1 MSGPAAGGPA
11 TIPTGPTGADFVR
24 AAVKRDVDA
33 GRYGGRVQTRF
44 PPEPSGYLHV
54 GHVKAIC
61 VNFGIAAEFG
71 GTCALRYDDTNPERE
86 ETRYVEQIKT
96 DIHWLGF
103 DWGPREYYAS
113 DYFERLYELAV
124 QLIEAD
130 KAYVDDLS
138 AEEIIA
144 YRGVAQAAGRD
155 SPYRTRS
162 VAENLDLFRRM
173 RAGEFEEGAC
183 VLRAKIDMAAP
194 NVYLRD
200 PVMYR
205 IMRTAHHRTGG
216 RWRIYP
222 TYDWA
227 HGQSDSIEGVTHSLC
242 TLEYE
247 PHRPLYDWFIAALGI
262 FPSRQI
268 EYNHLYLSHTMTGKR
283 RLKEMVEAGHVTG
296 WDDPRLPTI
305 AALRRRGVPPAA
317 LRRFATAVGL
327 SKTHVLVQIE
337 RFEHL
342 LREHLN
348 RTARRVMAVLDPI
361 RLIITNYPAGQV
373 ELVECDNNPED
384 PSAGT
389 RQVPFSGE
397 LYVERGDFRDDP
409 PRKWFRLA
417 VGREVRLKHACY
429 VTCDEV
435 VRDAQGPPHRAA
447 LHLRP
452 RFARGRHRRRPQGAR
467 HPALGLR
474 RARAGRRGAPVRPAV
489 HQGRHE
495 RPGRGRRLARPP
507 QPGRPARAH
516 RLQAGAGIGRRGA
529 VRAGAVHPHRLL
541 LPGRARRGA
550 RAAGL
555 QPHHRP
561 ARYLGQDR
569 AGARRNR
576 WHDLSR
582 GATRS

>member
-33 GRYGGRVQTRF
+33 GRYGGRVRTRF

-96 DIHWLGF
+96 DIRWLGF

-337 RFEHL
+337 RLEHL

-435 VRDAQGPPHRAA
+435 VRDAQGRPIELRCTYDPASRGGGTADGRKVRGTLHWVSAA
-447 LHLRP
+447 HALDAEVRLYDRLFTKADMNDLAEGEDWRDHLNPDALRVLTGCKLEP
-452 RFARGRHRRRPQGAR
+452 GLADAEPSVPVQFIRTGYFCPDARDA
-467 HPALGLR
+467 A
-474 RARAGRRGAPVRPAV
+474 
-489 HQGRHE
+489 
-495 RPGRGRRLARPP
+495 
-507 QPGRPARAH
+507 PGRPVFNRTIGLRDTWAR
-516 RLQAGAGIGRRGA
+516 IE
-529 VRAGAVHPHRLL
+529 RAQG
-541 LPGRARRGA
+541 GTDG
-550 RAAGL
+550 
-555 QPHHRP
+555 
-561 ARYLGQDR
+561 
-569 AGARRNR
+569 
-576 WHDLSR
+576 
-582 GATRS
+582 TI

>member
-1 MSGPAAGGPA
+1 MSGPTAGGPA

-96 DIHWLGF
+96 DIRWLGF

-124 QLIEAD
+124 QLIEAG

-138 AEEIIA
+138 AAEIIA

-173 RAGEFEEGAC
+173 RGGEFEEGAC

-205 IMRTAHHRTGG
+205 IMRTPHHRTGG

-397 LYVERGDFRDDP
+397 LYVERDDFRDDP

-435 VRDAQGPPHRAA
+435 VRDAQGRPIELRCTYDPASRGGGTADGRKVRGTLHWVSAA
-447 LHLRP
+447 HALDAEVRLYDRLFTKADMNDLAEGEDWRDYLNPDALRVLTGCKLEP
-452 RFARGRHRRRPQGAR
+452 GLADAEPSVPVQFIRTGYFCPDARDA
-467 HPALGLR
+467 
-474 RARAGRRGAPVRPAV
+474 
-489 HQGRHE
+489 E
-495 RPGRGRRLARPP
+495 
-507 QPGRPARAH
+507 PGRPVFNRTIGLRDTWAR
-516 RLQAGAGIGRRGA
+516 IE
-529 VRAGAVHPHRLL
+529 RAQG
-541 LPGRARRGA
+541 GTDG
-550 RAAGL
+550 
-555 QPHHRP
+555 
-561 ARYLGQDR
+561 
-569 AGARRNR
+569 
-576 WHDLSR
+576 
-582 GATRS
+582 TI

>member
-96 DIHWLGF
+96 DIRWLGF

-361 RLIITNYPAGQV
+361 RLIITNYPAGQM

-435 VRDAQGPPHRAA
+435 VRDAQGRPIELRCTYDPASRGGGTADGRKVRGTLHWVSAA
-447 LHLRP
+447 HALDAEVRLYDRLFTKADMNDLAEGEDWRDHLNPDALRVLTGCKLEP
-452 RFARGRHRRRPQGAR
+452 GLADAEPSVPVQFIRTGYFCPDARDA
-467 HPALGLR
+467 A
-474 RARAGRRGAPVRPAV
+474 
-489 HQGRHE
+489 
-495 RPGRGRRLARPP
+495 
-507 QPGRPARAH
+507 PGRPVFNRTIGLRDTWAR
-516 RLQAGAGIGRRGA
+516 IE
-529 VRAGAVHPHRLL
+529 RAQG
-541 LPGRARRGA
+541 GTDG
-550 RAAGL
+550 
-555 QPHHRP
+555 
-561 ARYLGQDR
+561 
-569 AGARRNR
+569 
-576 WHDLSR
+576 
-582 GATRS
+582 TI

>member
-96 DIHWLGF
+96 DIRWLGF

-124 QLIEAD
+124 QLIEAG

-173 RAGEFEEGAC
+173 RGGEFEEGAC

-205 IMRTAHHRTGG
+205 IMRTPHHRTGG

-435 VRDAQGPPHRAA
+435 VRDAQGRPIELRCTYDPASRGGGTADGRKVRGTLHWVSAA
-447 LHLRP
+447 HALDAEVRLYDRLFTKADMNDLAEGEDWRDYLNPDALRVLTGCKLEP
-452 RFARGRHRRRPQGAR
+452 GLADAEPSVPVQFIRTGYFCPDARDA
-467 HPALGLR
+467 A
-474 RARAGRRGAPVRPAV
+474 
-489 HQGRHE
+489 
-495 RPGRGRRLARPP
+495 
-507 QPGRPARAH
+507 PGRPVFNRTIGLRDTWAR
-516 RLQAGAGIGRRGA
+516 IE
-529 VRAGAVHPHRLL
+529 RAQG
-541 LPGRARRGA
+541 GTDG
-550 RAAGL
+550 
-555 QPHHRP
+555 
-561 ARYLGQDR
+561 
-569 AGARRNR
+569 
-576 WHDLSR
+576 
-582 GATRS
+582 TI

>member
-1 MSGPAAGGPA
+1 MSGPAGGGPA
-11 TIPTGPTGADFVR
+11 AIPTGADFVR

-33 GRYGGRVQTRF
+33 GRYGGRVRTRF
-44 PPEPSGYLHV
+44 PPEPSGYLHI

-96 DIHWLGF
+96 DIRWLGF
-103 DWGPREYYAS
+103 DWGPREFYAS
-113 DYFERLYELAV
+113 DYFERLYQLAV
-124 QLIEAD
+124 QLIEAG

-138 AEEIIA
+138 AEEIVA
-144 YRGVAQAAGRD
+144 CRGVAQAAGRD

-205 IMRTAHHRTGG
+205 ILRTAHHRTGG

-268 EYNHLYLSHTMTGKR
+268 EYNHLYVSHTMTGKR
-283 RLKEMVEAGHVTG
+283 RLKEMVEAGDVTG

-337 RFEHL
+337 LFEHL

-361 RLIITNYPAGQV
+361 RLTITNYPAGQV
-373 ELVECDNNPED
+373 ELVDCRNNPED
-384 PSAGT
+384 RSAGT

-397 LYVERGDFRDDP
+397 LYVERDDFRDDP

-435 VRDAQGPPHRAA
+435 VRDAQGRPIELRCTYDPASRGGGTADGRKVRGTLHWVSAA
-447 LHLRP
+447 HALDAEVRLYDRLFTKADMNDLAEGEDWRDYLNPDALRVLTGCKLEP
-452 RFARGRHRRRPQGAR
+452 GLADAEPSVPMQFIRTGYFCLDARDA
-467 HPALGLR
+467 A
-474 RARAGRRGAPVRPAV
+474 
-489 HQGRHE
+489 
-495 RPGRGRRLARPP
+495 
-507 QPGRPARAH
+507 PGRPVFNRT
-516 RLQAGAGIGRRGA
+516 IGLRDTWSRIE
-529 VRAGAVHPHRLL
+529 
-541 LPGRARRGA
+541 RARIE
-550 RAAGL
+550 RAQG
-555 QPHHRP
+555 
-561 ARYLGQDR
+561 GTD
-569 AGARRNR
+569 G
-576 WHDLSR
+576 
-582 GATRS
+582 TI

>member
-11 TIPTGPTGADFVR
+11 TLPTGPTGADFVR

-96 DIHWLGF
+96 DIRWLGF

-124 QLIEAD
+124 QLIEAG

-361 RLIITNYPAGQV
+361 RLIITNYPAGQM

-435 VRDAQGPPHRAA
+435 VRDAQGRPIELRCTYDPASRGGGTADGRKVRGTLHWVSAA
-447 LHLRP
+447 HALDAEVRLYDRLFTKADMNDLAEGEDWRDYLNPDALRVLTGCKLEP
-452 RFARGRHRRRPQGAR
+452 GLADAEPSVPVQFIRTGYFCPDARDA
-467 HPALGLR
+467 A
-474 RARAGRRGAPVRPAV
+474 
-489 HQGRHE
+489 
-495 RPGRGRRLARPP
+495 
-507 QPGRPARAH
+507 PGRPVFNRTIGLRDTWAR
-516 RLQAGAGIGRRGA
+516 IE
-529 VRAGAVHPHRLL
+529 RAQG
-541 LPGRARRGA
+541 GTDG
-550 RAAGL
+550 
-555 QPHHRP
+555 
-561 ARYLGQDR
+561 
-569 AGARRNR
+569 
-576 WHDLSR
+576 
-582 GATRS
+582 TI

>member
-11 TIPTGPTGADFVR
+11 TLLTGPTGADFVR

-96 DIHWLGF
+96 DIRWLGF

-124 QLIEAD
+124 QLIEAG

-173 RAGEFEEGAC
+173 RGGEFEEGAC

-205 IMRTAHHRTGG
+205 IMRTPHHRTGG

-435 VRDAQGPPHRAA
+435 VRDAQGRPIELRCTYDPASRGGGTADGRKVRGTLHWVSAA
-447 LHLRP
+447 HALDAEVRLYDRLFTKADMNDLAEGEDWRDYLNPDALRVLTGCKLEP
-452 RFARGRHRRRPQGAR
+452 GLADAEPSVPVQFIRTGYFCPDARD
-467 HPALGLR
+467 
-474 RARAGRRGAPVRPAV
+474 AV
-489 HQGRHE
+489 
-495 RPGRGRRLARPP
+495 
-507 QPGRPARAH
+507 PGRPVFNRTIGLRDTWAR
-516 RLQAGAGIGRRGA
+516 IE
-529 VRAGAVHPHRLL
+529 RAQG
-541 LPGRARRGA
+541 GTDG
-550 RAAGL
+550 
-555 QPHHRP
+555 
-561 ARYLGQDR
+561 
-569 AGARRNR
+569 
-576 WHDLSR
+576 
-582 GATRS
+582 TI

>member
-11 TIPTGPTGADFVR
+11 TLPTGPTGADFVR

-96 DIHWLGF
+96 DIRWLGF

-124 QLIEAD
+124 QLIEAG

-173 RAGEFEEGAC
+173 RGGEFEEGAC

-205 IMRTAHHRTGG
+205 IMRTPHHRTGG

-435 VRDAQGPPHRAA
+435 VRDAQGRPIELRCTYDTASRGGGTADGRKVRGTLHWVSAA
-447 LHLRP
+447 HALDAEVRLYDRLFTKADMNDLAEGEDWRDYLNPDALRVLTGCKLEP
-452 RFARGRHRRRPQGAR
+452 GLADAEPSVPVQFIRTGYFCPDARDA
-467 HPALGLR
+467 A
-474 RARAGRRGAPVRPAV
+474 
-489 HQGRHE
+489 
-495 RPGRGRRLARPP
+495 
-507 QPGRPARAH
+507 PGRPVFNRTIGLRDTWAR
-516 RLQAGAGIGRRGA
+516 IE
-529 VRAGAVHPHRLL
+529 RAQG
-541 LPGRARRGA
+541 GTDG
-550 RAAGL
+550 
-555 QPHHRP
+555 
-561 ARYLGQDR
+561 
-569 AGARRNR
+569 
-576 WHDLSR
+576 
-582 GATRS
+582 TI

>member
-11 TIPTGPTGADFVR
+11 TLPTGPTGADFVR

-96 DIHWLGF
+96 DIRWLGF

-124 QLIEAD
+124 QLIEAG

-173 RAGEFEEGAC
+173 RGGEFEEGAC

-205 IMRTAHHRTGG
+205 IMRTPHHRTGG

-435 VRDAQGPPHRAA
+435 VRDAQGRPIELRCTYDPASRGGGTADGRKVRGTLHWVSAA
-447 LHLRP
+447 HALDAEVRLYDRLFTKADMNDLAEGEDWRDYLNPDALRVLTGCKLEP
-452 RFARGRHRRRPQGAR
+452 GLADAEPSVPVQFIRTGYFCPDARD
-467 HPALGLR
+467 
-474 RARAGRRGAPVRPAV
+474 AV
-489 HQGRHE
+489 
-495 RPGRGRRLARPP
+495 
-507 QPGRPARAH
+507 PGRPVFNRTIGLRDTWAR
-516 RLQAGAGIGRRGA
+516 IE
-529 VRAGAVHPHRLL
+529 RAQG
-541 LPGRARRGA
+541 GTDG
-550 RAAGL
+550 
-555 QPHHRP
+555 
-561 ARYLGQDR
+561 
-569 AGARRNR
+569 
-576 WHDLSR
+576 
-582 GATRS
+582 TI

>member
-11 TIPTGPTGADFVR
+11 TLPTGPTGADFVR

-96 DIHWLGF
+96 DIRWLGF

-124 QLIEAD
+124 QLIEAG

-173 RAGEFEEGAC
+173 RGGEFEEGAC

-205 IMRTAHHRTGG
+205 IMRTPHHRTGG

-435 VRDAQGPPHRAA
+435 VRDAQGRPIELRCTYDPASRGGGTADGRKVRGTLHWVSAA
-447 LHLRP
+447 HALDAEVRLYDRLFTKADMNDLAEGEDWRDYLNPDALRVLTGCKLEP
-452 RFARGRHRRRPQGAR
+452 GLADAEPSVPVQFIRTGYFCPDARDA
-467 HPALGLR
+467 A
-474 RARAGRRGAPVRPAV
+474 
-489 HQGRHE
+489 
-495 RPGRGRRLARPP
+495 
-507 QPGRPARAH
+507 PGRPVFNRTIGLRDTWAR
-516 RLQAGAGIGRRGA
+516 IE
-529 VRAGAVHPHRLL
+529 RAQG
-541 LPGRARRGA
+541 GTDG
-550 RAAGL
+550 
-555 QPHHRP
+555 
-561 ARYLGQDR
+561 
-569 AGARRNR
+569 
-576 WHDLSR
+576 
-582 GATRS
+582 TI